1 MGGVILTIFIAV
13 LFLAAAGAGA
23 VALAGRGTARA
34 ESAAAAVGL
43 GLFAVVVL
51 LFSMGTV
58 VSTRNVGIVTTFGRP
73 QGELSNG
80 FHWVA
85 PWQSVTEMDGAIQL
99 QRFEGEHAMPVRL
112 GNNSTAN
119 VNVTIQWRLQ
129 PESAPSLFLDYRTFE
144 GIRENL
150 VDKELSV
157 AMNSEFAKFDPL
169 AAIATDA
176 KTADASPAPADGAPL
191 VAISEKVQHDV
202 QVAVGERIEI
212 QKIFVPLVTYDA
224 ETQERINAFNV
235 EKANTRVA
243 EQSKATASAQAEAN
257 RILSSS
263 VHNDLEVITANCIN
277 QSLSKGL
284 APQGCWPLPN
294 AGLTITSV
302 GK

>member
-1 MGGVILTIFIAV
+1 MGGVILTIFIAA
-13 LFLAAAGAGA
+13 LFIIAASLGA
-23 VALAGRGTARA
+23 VSLADRKHRFETGFGALAIGA
-34 ESAAAAVGL
+34 
-43 GLFAVVVL
+43 FAVIVL
-51 LFSMGTV
+51 LFGMGTV

-99 QRFEGEHAMPVRL
+99 QKFEGESAMQVRL
-112 GNNSTAN
+112 GNNSTAYA
-119 VNVTIQWRLQ
+119 NVTIQWRLD
-129 PESAPSLFLDYRTFE
+129 PASAPSLFLDYRTFD

-150 VDKELSV
+150 VDKELGV

-169 AAIATDA
+169 
-176 KTADASPAPADGAPL
+176 SPNAADGAPL
-191 VAISEKVQHDV
+191 VDISAKVQHDV
-202 QVAVGERIEI
+202 QKAVGERIEI
-212 QKIFVPLVTYDA
+212 QKIFVPLVTYDQQ
-224 ETQERINAFNV
+224 TQDRINAFNV

-243 EQSKATASAQAEAN
+243 EQSKLTAQAQAEAN

-294 AGLTITSV
+294 AGLTITTT